1 MKKYF
6 ILVATLLQF
15 PQLFSQNYK
24 INWENN
30 QTISLTNGTT
40 VNVPYFSNKENY
52 TIGSYFLPEFVVE
65 LYSSNKDVE
74 LTNIQ
79 YSEVTT
85 ELVGLESSSISDQ
98 IIYSSSNSID
108 KNGQQKLVL
117 KVLPFVKQNNKVL
130 KIESFSVVQK
140 SSKNSFSA
148 RTPSDNSTTSV
159 LKSGDWYKIKVS
171 KDGVFKLDKSFFSK
185 NGIPT
190 NFNPK
195 SLKVYG
201 NGEGRL
207 MENMVQFRQG
217 SLQEIPIKFVGG
229 EDNSFDNSDYVL
241 FYAKGPHQWFRDNS
255 SNLKNVK
262 LRFNLYDDSAYY
274 FITFNGSDGKR
285 IVDNQIT
292 GNAVKTFTSFDNLQ
306 FHKKDSINLNSL
318 GQTWVGENIGLNGGF
333 KKSFK
338 ANAVVSGGEAY
349 LRYSIVGKNADGNSF
364 IVSTNGQQ
372 FTGIFSGD
380 SKYAAFRSIIDD
392 NAISLSS
399 NTIDIGV
406 SSSGANPSGLGYLNY
421 LQLRFKDNLQYN
433 NEQFTFRFL
442 ENINDSQIYGFTV
455 NNAANV
461 NVWNVSDLH
470 NTFNIKADNNTYK
483 YQSANADYHN
493 QFVAFKDENAFTDA
507 KSVGRVANQDIRSLA
522 NIDYVIVTHPKYLS
536 EAQQLADFR
545 KKHDKINVAVVT
557 TEQVYNDFSSGAQ
570 DPIAIRDFFKF
581 LKDGQNPKLKYGV
594 LFGATTY
601 DPKNRIKEFTN
612 YIPTFIDESSLS
624 IETAVTTDDYFAMLS
639 DEVKMLQNNVDGTY
653 GYDARWLQLGIGRIP
668 ASSTTEAKIL
678 VDKIISYYDK
688 VQGKGSS
695 YGDWRTKIV
704 GVTDNDNNVNTPN
717 FDQSLD
723 TEFNKTENQI
733 YTLNKIYTGA
743 HLPESTSAGVRYPTV
758 NQAILNGIE
767 LGSNFLMYYGHGGP
781 RSWAQ
786 ERIITAEELTNLS
799 NFNAAYSRLPIVT
812 TVTCDFTIWDLPQ
825 YNSAGEAMLKNTNG
839 GALSMITTN
848 RPIGT
853 GYGDEMNKFLIEEFF
868 RKEGLE
874 NQTIGYALNQ
884 AKLKFS
890 PTHPNHKSVSILGDP
905 MLAAHRPQQD
915 INIQSIKNKKEV
927 DILGGGTMQ
936 ALDFVTIKG
945 NINQLNTTSLDNTFN
960 GKISISLYE
969 KQQSNTILTESSWA
983 GKTFVT
989 ENKTIYQGTGK
1000 VVNGEFTIQFYVPK
1014 DINYEL
1020 GDRKIKLYAYDETNG
1035 KDASSVQPVKIEGI
1049 NPDGINDD
1057 ERPQGKLYMNNLHFA
1072 NGGITDRSP
1081 YLVGCLTDNTGINA
1095 TGSSIGHDIV
1105 ATIDGKVQ
1113 DAYVLNEYYD
1123 GGDANP
1129 CINKNFEDYQ
1139 KGQVMYQLKNL
1150 ELGQHSLNLKFWDIN
1165 NNSNTATLDFVVMEN
1180 GTGQLHIDKLL
1191 NWPNP
1196 FTKNTFFHFEHNC
1209 DSELD
1214 VMVQVFTVSGKLV
1227 KTIRKTV
1234 SAEPFREGYRT
1245 GKYAIEWDGLD
1256 DFGDKIGKGV
1266 YIYKVNV
1273 KGVDDTVCK
1282 GSAAAVEKLVIL
1294 Q

>member
-30 QTISLTNGTT
+30 QTISLSNGNT
-40 VNVPYFSNKENY
+40 VNVPFFSNKDNY
-52 TIGSYFLPEFVVE
+52 FVGGYFLPEFVVE
-65 LYSSNKDVE
+65 LTTTNQEVE
-74 LTNIQ
+74 LSNIQ
-79 YSEVTT
+79 YKDVQN
-85 ELVGLESSSISDQ
+85 ELADLNTSSITDK
-98 IIYSSSNSID
+98 INFSSYNIID
-108 KNGQQKLVL
+108 KNGQQKLIV
-117 KVLPFVKQNNKVL
+117 KVVPFVKQNNKIL
-130 KIESFSVVQK
+130 KIESFSIVPKLAQ
-140 SSKNSFSA
+140 SKRSFA
-148 RTPSDNSTTSV
+148 QRLTDNSTSSV

-171 KDGVFKLDKSFFSK
+171 KDGVFKLDKNFFTK

-195 SLKVYG
+195 SLKIYG

-207 MENMVQFRQG
+207 MENLTEERKG
-217 SLQEIPIKFVGG
+217 ALNEIPIKFVGS
-229 EDNSFDNSDYVL
+229 EDGSFDNNDYVL
-241 FYAKGPHQWFRDNS
+241 FYAKGPHQWYRNNTT
-255 SNLKNVK
+255 NLENVK
-262 LRFNLYDDSAYY
+262 LRYNLYDDFAYY
-274 FITFNGSDGKR
+274 FISFNGENGKR
-285 IVDNQIT
+285 VGEQSLN
-292 GNAVKTFTSFDNLQ
+292 GNPIKTFSTFDNLQ
-306 FHKKDSINLNSL
+306 FHKKDSINLNGL
-318 GQTWVGENIGLNGGF
+318 GQIWVGENIGLKDGF
-333 KKSFK
+333 KKTFK
-338 ANAVVSGGEAY
+338 ANAVKGGEAY
-349 LRYSIVGKNADGNSF
+349 LRSSIVGKNANNTSF
-364 IVSTNGQQ
+364 NLNVNGQ
-372 FTGIFSGD
+372 IFSNSLG
-380 SKYAAFRSIIDD
+380 SSLFNRILRDD
-392 NAISLSS
+392 KISLNS
-399 NTIDIGV
+399 NTIDIAINTNGT
-406 SSSGANPSGLGYLNY
+406 NPSGLVYLDY
-421 LQLRFKDNLQYN
+421 LQLRFKDGLTYN
-433 NEQFTFRFL
+433 NEQFTFQFL
-442 ENINDSQIYGFTV
+442 EDMNKGNINAFSL
-455 NNAANV
+455 NNASNV
-461 NVWNVSDLH
+461 SVWNVSDFH
-470 NTFNIKADNNTYK
+470 SISSIVPQNNLYK
-483 YQSANADYHN
+483 FSENYLN

-507 KSVGRVANQDIRSLA
+507 KYVGKVANQDIRSLRD
-522 NIDYVIVTHPKYLS
+522 IDYVIVSHPKYFDQ
-536 EAQQLADFR
+536 ATRLADFR
-545 KKHDKINVAVVT
+545 RKHDKINVAVVT
-557 TEQVYNDFSSGAQ
+557 TEQVYNDFSSGSQ

-581 LKDGQNPKLKYGV
+581 LKDGLSPKLEYGV

-601 DPKNRIKEFTN
+601 DPKNRIKDFTN
-612 YIPTFIDESSLS
+612 YLPTFTDEPSENIDKS
-624 IETAVTTDDYFAMLS
+624 IATDDYFAMLS
-639 DEVKMLQNNVDGTY
+639 NHVKMLNNGVDGIY
-653 GYDARWLQLGIGRIP
+653 GYDANWFEIAVGRIP
-668 ASSTTEAKIL
+668 ASNSGEAKVL

-688 VQGKGSS
+688 VQGKGTS
-695 YGDWRTKIV
+695 YGDWRTKLV
-704 GVTDNDNNVNTPN
+704 AVTDNDNNVNTPG
-717 FDQSLD
+717 LD
-723 TEFNKTENQI
+723 EKIDAEFSKSENQI
-733 YTLNKIYTGA
+733 YTINKIYSGA
-743 HLPESTSAGVRYPTV
+743 HQLESTSAGVRYPTV
-758 NQAILNGIE
+758 NQAILNAIE

-825 YNSAGEAMLKNTNG
+825 YNSAGESMLKNPNG

-853 GYGDEMNKFLIEEFF
+853 GYGDSMNNYLIEQFF
-868 RKEGLE
+868 MKDGLE
-874 NQTIGYALNQ
+874 NQTIGKALNQ
-884 AKLKFS
+884 SKISYS
-890 PTHPNHKSVSILGDP
+890 PKHPNNKSVSILGDP
-905 MLAAHRPQQD
+905 MLSIHRPQQE
-915 INIQSIKNKKEV
+915 IEILSIKNKK
-927 DILGGGTMQ
+927 DIDALSGGKMK
-936 ALDFVTIKG
+936 ALDFITITGK
-945 NINQLNTTSLDNTFN
+945 INQLNAASIDNNFN
-960 GKISISLYE
+960 GKIAISLYE
-969 KQQSNTILTESSWA
+969 KSETKTILSESDWA
-983 GKTFVT
+983 GKTFQT
-989 ENKTIYQGTGK
+989 ENKTIYKGTGK
-1000 VVNGEFTIQFYVPK
+1000 VQNGEFTIQFYIPK

-1020 GDRKIKLYAYDETNG
+1020 GDRKIKFYAWDEKDG
-1035 KDASSVQPVKIEGI
+1035 KDASNLKTITIEGI
-1049 NPDGINDD
+1049 NEEGLNDD

-1113 DAYVLNEYYD
+1113 DAYVLNDYYD

-1129 CINKNFEDYQ
+1129 CVNKNFEDYQ

-1150 ELGQHSLNLKFWDIN
+1150 ELGQHTVNLKFWDIN
-1165 NNSNTATLDFVVMEN
+1165 NNSNSATLDFVVMEN

-1214 VMVQVFTVSGKLV
+1214 VMVQIFTISGKLV

-1294 Q
+1294 K

>member
-30 QTISLTNGTT
+30 QTISLTNGNT
-40 VNVPYFSNKENY
+40 VNVPFFSNKDNY
-52 TIGSYFLPEFVVE
+52 FVGGYFLPEFVVE
-65 LYSSNKDVE
+65 LNSTNQEVE
-74 LTNIQ
+74 LSNVQFREIQNELADLNI
-79 YSEVTT
+79 
-85 ELVGLESSSISDQ
+85 SSITDK
-98 IIYSSSNSID
+98 INFSSYNIID
-108 KNGQQKLVL
+108 KNGQQKLIV
-117 KVLPFVKQNNKVL
+117 KVVPFVKQNNKIL
-130 KIESFSVVQK
+130 KIESFSIVPKSAQSRKISSQK
-140 SSKNSFSA
+140 LI
-148 RTPSDNSTTSV
+148 DNISV
-159 LKSGDWYKIKVS
+159 LKTGDWYKIKVS
-171 KDGVFKLDKSFFSK
+171 KDGVFKLDKSFFTK

-195 SLKVYG
+195 SLKIYG

-207 MENMVQFRQG
+207 MENLTENRIG
-217 SLQEIPIKFVGG
+217 ALNEIPIKFVGG
-229 EDNSFDNSDYVL
+229 DDGSFDNNDYVL
-241 FYAKGPHQWFRDNS
+241 FYAKGPHQWYRDHATT
-255 SNLKNVK
+255 LKDIK
-262 LRFNLYDDSAYY
+262 LRYNLYDESAYY
-274 FITFNGSDGKR
+274 FISFNGVDGKR
-285 IVDNQIT
+285 VVEQSSISETAN
-292 GNAVKTFTSFDNLQ
+292 KTFSTFDNLQ
-306 FHKKDSINLNSL
+306 FHEKDSINLNSL
-318 GQTWVGENIGLNGGF
+318 GQIWVGENIGLKDGF

-338 ANAVVSGGEAY
+338 ANSIASGGEAY
-349 LRYSIVGKNADGNSF
+349 LRYAVVGKNANNNGYTVN
-364 IVSTNGQQ
+364 VNGQS
-372 FTGIFSGD
+372 FSG
-380 SKYAAFRSIIDD
+380 
-392 NAISLSS
+392 SLGTSEFSRVPENKTLSLTS
-399 NTIDIGV
+399 NNIDISV
-406 SSSGANPSGLGYLNY
+406 TSSGANPSALAYLDY
-421 LQLRFKDNLQYN
+421 LQLRFKDNLSYT

-442 ENINDSQIYGFTV
+442 ENINDNSVNAFTL
-455 NNAANV
+455 NNSSNV
-461 NVWNVSDLH
+461 TVWNVSDIHSISALSPES
-470 NTFNIKADNNTYK
+470 NLYK
-483 YQSANADYHN
+483 FRTTIPNE
-493 QFVAFKDENAFTDA
+493 FVAFRDEHAYNEVNF
-507 KSVGRVANQDIRSLA
+507 VGRVPNQDIRGLTDI
-522 NIDYVIVTHPKYLS
+522 NYVVITHPKYMDQ
-536 EAQQLADFR
+536 AQRLAKFR
-545 KKHDKINVAVVT
+545 ENHDKINVAVVT
-557 TEQVYNDFSSGAQ
+557 TDQVYNDFSSGSQ
-570 DPIAIRDFFKF
+570 DPIAIRDFLKF
-581 LKDGQNPKLKYGV
+581 LKDNQSPNLEYAV

-601 DPKNRIKEFTN
+601 DPKNRIKDFTN
-612 YIPTFIDESSLS
+612 YIPTFTDEPSTNIDVA
-624 IETAVTTDDYFAMLS
+624 IATDDYFAMLK
-639 DEVKMLQNNVDGTY
+639 DEVEILPNNVDGVY
-653 GYDARWLQLGIGRIP
+653 KYDARWFDIAVGRIP
-668 ASSTTEAKIL
+668 ASNSDEAKVL

-688 VQGKGSS
+688 VQGKGTS

-704 GVTDNDNNVNTPN
+704 AVTDNDNNVNTPGLN
-717 FDQSLD
+717 VRID
-723 TEFNKTENQI
+723 TEFSKPENQI
-733 YTLNKIYTGA
+733 YTINKIYSGA
-743 HLPESTSAGVRYPTV
+743 HQSESTSAGVRYPTV

-825 YNSAGEAMLKNTNG
+825 YNSAGEAMLKNANG

-853 GYGDEMNKFLIEEFF
+853 GYGDSMNNFLIEEFF
-868 RKEGLE
+868 KKVGIE
-874 NQTIGYALNQ
+874 NQTIGKALNE
-884 AKLKFS
+884 AKLNYS
-890 PTHPNHKSVSILGDP
+890 PKHINNKSVSILGDP
-905 MLAAHRPQQD
+905 MLSIHRPQQD
-915 INIQSIKNKKEV
+915 IEIISFKNKKDV
-927 DILGGGTMQ
+927 DALAGGKMQ
-936 ALDFVTIKG
+936 ALDFITITGKV
-945 NINQLNTTSLDNTFN
+945 NQLSNTSIDNNFN
-960 GKISISLYE
+960 GKIAISLYE
-969 KQQSNTILTESSWA
+969 KPETKTILSESNWA
-983 GKTFVT
+983 EKTFET
-989 ENKTIYQGTGK
+989 ENKTIYKGTGK
-1000 VVNGEFTIQFYVPK
+1000 VEKGEFTIQFYVPK

-1020 GDRKIKLYAYDETNG
+1020 GNRKIKFYAWDEKDG
-1035 KDASSVQPVKIEGI
+1035 KDASTLKTITIEGI
-1049 NPDGINDD
+1049 NEEGLNDD

-1081 YLVGCLTDNTGINA
+1081 YLVGCLTDNSGINA

-1105 ATIDGKVQ
+1105 ATLDGKVQ

-1129 CINKNFEDYQ
+1129 CVNKNFEDYQ

-1150 ELGQHSLNLKFWDIN
+1150 ELGQHTVNLKFWDIN

-1214 VMVQVFTVSGKLV
+1214 VMVQIFTISGKLV

-1294 Q
+1294 K

>member
-6 ILVATLLQF
+6 ILAAALFQF
-15 PQLFSQNYK
+15 PHLFGQNYK

-40 VNVPYFSNKENY
+40 INVPYFSNKENY
-52 TIGSYFLPEFVVE
+52 SIGSYFLPEFAVE
-65 LYSSNKDVE
+65 LYSSNKEVE
-74 LTNIQ
+74 LSNVQ
-79 YSEVTT
+79 YSEVST
-85 ELVGLESSSISDQ
+85 ELIGIEISTIPDQ
-98 IIYSSSNSID
+98 IYYSSSNSID

-148 RTPSDNSTTSV
+148 RIPSDNSTASV

-171 KDGVFKLDKSFFSK
+171 KDGVFKLDKSFFTK

-195 SLKVYG
+195 SLKIYG

-207 MENMVQFRQG
+207 MENIGQFRQG
-217 SLQEIPIKFVGG
+217 ALQEIPIKFVGG

-241 FYAKGPHQWFRDNS
+241 FYAKGPHQWFRDTS
-255 SNLKNVK
+255 TTLKNAK

-274 FITFNGSDGKR
+274 FITFNGGDGKR
-285 IVDNQIT
+285 IVDSQVT
-292 GNAVKTFTSFDNLQ
+292 GSAVKTFTSFDNLQ
-306 FHKKDSINLNSL
+306 FHKRDSINLNSL

-349 LRYSIVGKNADGNSF
+349 LNYSIVGKNASNNSYSLN
-364 IVSTNGQQ
+364 VNGQQ
-372 FTGIFSGD
+372 FSGSLGTSAFSE
-380 SKYAAFRSIIDD
+380 SKNDV
-392 NAISLSS
+392 NLNLTS
-399 NTIDIGV
+399 NTIDV
-406 SSSGANPSGLGYLNY
+406 SVQSNGANPSGLGHLNY

-461 NVWNVSDLH
+461 NIWNVSDFH

-483 YQSANADYHN
+483 YQSSNTDYHN
-493 QFVAFKDENAFTDA
+493 QFVAFKDENAFTDV

-536 EAQQLADFR
+536 EAQRLADFR

-581 LKDGQNPKLKYGV
+581 LKDGQNSNLKYGV

-612 YIPTFIDESSLS
+612 YIPTFIDESSLN
-624 IETAVTTDDYFAMLS
+624 IETAVSTDDYFAMLS
-639 DEVKMLQNNVDGTY
+639 NEVKMLQNNVDGTY
-653 GYDARWLQLGIGRIP
+653 IYDANWLKLGIGRIP
-668 ASSTTEAKIL
+668 ASSTIEAKIL

-723 TEFNKTENQI
+723 TEFNKAENQI

-890 PTHPNHKSVSILGDP
+890 PTHSNHKSVSILGDP

-915 INIQSIKNKKEV
+915 INILSIKNKKEV

-945 NINQLNTTSLDNTFN
+945 NINQLNTTTLDNAFN

-969 KQQSNTILTESSWA
+969 KQQSNTILTESAWA

-1020 GDRKIKLYAYDETNG
+1020 GERKIKLYAYDETNG
-1035 KDASSVQPVKIEGI
+1035 KDASSVKTVKIEGI

-1150 ELGQHSLNLKFWDIN
+1150 ELGQHTLNLKFWDIN

-1214 VMVQVFTVSGKLV
+1214 VMVQIFTVSGKLV

-1266 YIYKVNV
+1266 YLYKVNV

>member
-30 QTISLTNGTT
+30 QTISLTNGNK
-40 VNVPYFSNKENY
+40 VNVPYFSNKDNY
-52 TIGSYFLPEFVVE
+52 FVGGYFLPEFVVE
-65 LYSSNKDVE
+65 LSSVNQEVE
-74 LTNIQ
+74 LANVQ
-79 YSEVTT
+79 YREVQN
-85 ELVGLESSSISDQ
+85 ELIDLDTSSISDK
-98 IIYSSSNSID
+98 INFSSYNVID
-108 KNGQQKLVL
+108 KNGQQKLIV
-117 KVLPFVKQNNKVL
+117 KVVPFVKQNNKFL
-130 KIESFSVVQK
+130 KIESFSIVQK
-140 SSKNSFSA
+140 PISSQRKSGTRFI
-148 RTPSDNSTTSV
+148 DNSTSSV

-171 KDGVFKLDKSFFSK
+171 KDGVFKLDRSFFTK

-195 SLKVYG
+195 SLKIYG

-207 MENMVQFRQG
+207 MENLTIGRKG
-217 SLQEIPIKFVGG
+217 PLNEIPIKFVGG
-229 EDNSFDNSDYVL
+229 DDGSFDNNDYVL
-241 FYAKGPHQWFRDNS
+241 FYAKGPHQWYRDNTTTLS
-255 SNLKNVK
+255 NVK
-262 LRFNLYDDSAYY
+262 LRYNLYDESAYY
-274 FITFNGSDGKR
+274 FISFNGSDGKR
-285 IVDNQIT
+285 VQNSSLT
-292 GNAVKTFTSFDNLQ
+292 GSPVKTFSTFDHLQ
-306 FHKKDSINLNSL
+306 FNEKDSINLNGL
-318 GQTWVGENIGLNGGF
+318 GQIWVGENIGLKDGF
-333 KKSFK
+333 KKTFK
-338 ANAVVSGGEAY
+338 ANSIVNGGEAY
-349 LRYSIVGKNADGNSF
+349 LRYAVVGKNSNNNYSINADG
-364 IVSTNGQQ
+364 Q
-372 FTGIFSGD
+372 IFSGSFGNNEFSRIESD
-380 SKYAAFRSIIDD
+380 QT
-392 NAISLSS
+392 ISLSS
-399 NTIDIGV
+399 NNIDISV
-406 SSSGANPSGLGYLNY
+406 SSTGTNPSGLAYLDY
-421 LQLRFKDNLQYN
+421 LQLRFKDNLTYN

-442 ENINDSQIYGFTV
+442 SDYSNPMNAFTLQ
-455 NNAANV
+455 NSSNV
-461 NVWNVSDLH
+461 NVWNVSDIHQISNLQPESGS
-470 NTFNIKADNNTYK
+470 YK
-483 YQSANADYHN
+483 FENSPQN
-493 QFVAFKDENAFTDA
+493 QFVAFKDENAYNDA
-507 KSVGRVANQDIRSLA
+507 KFVGRVANQDIRSLVDI
-522 NIDYVIVTHPKYLS
+522 NYVVITHPKYLDQ
-536 EAQQLADFR
+536 AQRLANFR
-545 KKHDKINVAVVT
+545 KEHDKINVAVVT
-557 TEQVYNDFSSGAQ
+557 TDQVYNDFSSGSQ
-570 DPIAIRDFFKF
+570 DPIAIRDFLKF
-581 LKDGQNPKLKYGV
+581 LKDNQSPNLEYAV

-601 DPKNRIKEFTN
+601 DPKNRIKDFIN
-612 YIPTFIDESSLS
+612 YIPTFTDEPSLNIDAA
-624 IETAVTTDDYFAMLS
+624 IATDDYFAML
-639 DEVKMLQNNVDGTY
+639 DNNVKILENNIDNSNNTSKTY
-653 GYDARWLQLGIGRIP
+653 LYDARWFKIAVGRIA
-668 ASSTTEAKIL
+668 ASNTIEAKVL

-695 YGDWRTKIV
+695 YGDWRTKV
-704 GVTDNDNNVNTPN
+704 VAVTDNDNNVNTPN
-717 FDQSLD
+717 FDLSID
-723 TEFNKTENQI
+723 NEFIKTENQI
-733 YTLNKIYTGA
+733 YTVNKIYSGA
-743 HLPESTSAGVRYPTV
+743 HQPESTSAGVRYPTV

-786 ERIITAEELTNLS
+786 ERILTAEELTSLS

-825 YNSAGEAMLKNTNG
+825 YNSAGEMMLKNANG

-853 GYGDEMNKFLIEEFF
+853 GYGDTMNQYLIQEFF
-868 RKEGLE
+868 KKDGLE
-874 NQTIGYALNQ
+874 NQTIGKALNQ
-884 AKLKFS
+884 AKKSFS
-890 PTHPNHKSVSILGDP
+890 PSHTNNKSVSILGDP
-905 MLAAHRPQQD
+905 MLAVHRPQQD
-915 INIQSIKNKKEV
+915 IEILSIENKKGV
-927 DILGGGTMQ
+927 DILGGGKLQ

-945 NINQLNTTSLDNTFN
+945 KINQLTSTSIDNTFS
-960 GKISISLYE
+960 GKIAVSLFE
-969 KQQSNTILTESSWA
+969 KEEIKTLSSEGSNNV
-983 GKTFVT
+983 GKTFKT
-989 ENKTIYQGTGK
+989 EDKTIYKGTGK

-1014 DINYEL
+1014 DINYED
-1020 GDRKIKLYAYDETNG
+1020 GERKIKFYAWDEKDG
-1035 KDASSVQPVKIEGI
+1035 KDASTLETVSMEGI
-1049 NPDGINDD
+1049 NDEGLNDD

-1129 CINKNFEDYQ
+1129 CVNKNFEDYQ

-1150 ELGQHSLNLKFWDIN
+1150 ELGQHMVNLKFWDIN

-1214 VMVQVFTVSGKLV
+1214 VMVQIFTISGKLV
-1227 KTIRKTV
+1227 KTIRQTV

-1282 GSAAAVEKLVIL
+1282 GSAAAVEKFVIL
-1294 Q
+1294 K

>member
-30 QTISLTNGTT
+30 QTISLTNGNK
-40 VNVPYFSNKENY
+40 VNVPFFSNKDNY
-52 TIGSYFLPEFVVE
+52 FVGGYFLPEFVVE
-65 LYSSNKDVE
+65 LNSANQEVE
-74 LTNIQ
+74 LSNVQ
-79 YSEVTT
+79 FREVQN
-85 ELVGLESSSISDQ
+85 ELADLNTSSITDK
-98 IIYSSSNSID
+98 INFSSYNIID
-108 KNGQQKLVL
+108 KNGQQKLIF
-117 KVLPFVKQNNKVL
+117 KVVPFVKQNNKIL
-130 KIESFSVVQK
+130 KIESFSIVPK
-140 SSKNSFSA
+140 SIQSRKISS
-148 RTPSDNSTTSV
+148 RKLIDNSTTSV
-159 LKSGDWYKIKVS
+159 LKTGDWYKIKVS
-171 KDGVFKLDKSFFSK
+171 KDGVFKLDKSFFTK

-195 SLKVYG
+195 SLKIYG

-207 MENMVQFRQG
+207 MENLTEDRTG
-217 SLQEIPIKFVGG
+217 ALNEIPIKFVGG

-241 FYAKGPHQWFRDNS
+241 FYAKGPHQWYRNNTTTLQD
-255 SNLKNVK
+255 VK
-262 LRFNLYDDSAYY
+262 VRYNLYDDFAYY
-274 FITFNGSDGKR
+274 FISFNGEDGKR
-285 IVDNQIT
+285 VGEQT
-292 GNAVKTFTSFDNLQ
+292 LTASPVKTFSTFDNLQ
-306 FHKKDSINLNSL
+306 FHEKDSINLNGL
-318 GQTWVGENIGLNGGF
+318 GQIWVGENIGLNGGF
-333 KKSFK
+333 KKTFK
-338 ANAVVSGGEAY
+338 ANAVNGGEAY
-349 LRYSIVGKNADGNSF
+349 LRYAVVGKSANNTSYN
-364 IVSTNGQQ
+364 VNVNGQI
-372 FTGIFSGD
+372 FTHPLGSSLFDRNVQDKS
-380 SKYAAFRSIIDD
+380 
-392 NAISLSS
+392 ISLGS
-399 NTIDIGV
+399 NTIDIAV
-406 SSSGANPSGLGYLNY
+406 SSSGTNPSGLAYLDY
-421 LQLRFKDNLQYN
+421 LQLRFKDGLTYN
-433 NEQFTFRFL
+433 NEQFTFQFL
-442 ENINDSQIYGFTV
+442 EDINDGSVNAFSL

-461 NVWNVSDLH
+461 SVWNVS
-470 NTFNIKADNNTYK
+470 NIHSISSIIPQSNLYK
-483 YQSANADYHN
+483 FSTNSLN

-507 KSVGRVANQDIRSLA
+507 KYVGKVANQDIRSLTDI
-522 NIDYVIVTHPKYLS
+522 NYIIVTHPKYLDQ
-536 EAQQLADFR
+536 ATRLANFR
-545 KKHDKINVAVVT
+545 KEHDKINVAVVT
-557 TEQVYNDFSSGAQ
+557 TEQVYNDFSSGSQ

-581 LKDGQNPKLKYGV
+581 LKDGSSPNLEYGI

-601 DPKNRIKEFTN
+601 DPKNRVKDFTN
-612 YIPTFIDESSLS
+612 YLPTFTDEPSLNIDGA
-624 IETAVTTDDYFAMLS
+624 IATDDYFAMLN
-639 DEVKMLQNNVDGTY
+639 DNVKMLSNSVDGIY
-653 GYDARWLQLGIGRIP
+653 SYDANWFDIAVGRIS
-668 ASSTTEAKIL
+668 ASNSAEAKVL

-688 VQGKGSS
+688 VQGKGTS

-704 GVTDNDNNVNTPN
+704 AVTDNDNNVNTP
-717 FDQSLD
+717 SLNAKID
-723 TEFNKTENQI
+723 TEFSKSENQI
-733 YTLNKIYTGA
+733 YTINKIYSGA
-743 HLPESTSAGVRYPTV
+743 HQPESTSAGVRYPTV

-825 YNSAGEAMLKNTNG
+825 YNSAGEAMLKNANG

-853 GYGDEMNKFLIEEFF
+853 GYGDSMNNFLIEEFF
-868 RKEGLE
+868 KKDILEE
-874 NQTIGYALNQ
+874 NQTIGKALNQ
-884 AKLKFS
+884 AKIKHS
-890 PTHPNHKSVSILGDP
+890 AGHTNNKSVSILGDP
-905 MLAAHRPQQD
+905 MLSIHRPQQD
-915 INIQSIKNKKEV
+915 IEIISIKNKKDV
-927 DILGGGTMQ
+927 DALAGGKMQ
-936 ALDFVTIKG
+936 ALDFITITGKV
-945 NINQLNTTSLDNTFN
+945 NQLSNTSIDNNFN
-960 GKISISLYE
+960 GKIAISLYE
-969 KQQSNTILTESSWA
+969 KPETKTILSESDWA
-983 GKTFVT
+983 GKTFET
-989 ENKTIYQGTGK
+989 ENKTIYKGTGK
-1000 VVNGEFTIQFYVPK
+1000 VEKGEFTIQFYVPK

-1020 GDRKIKLYAYDETNG
+1020 GNRKIKFYAWDEKDG
-1035 KDASSVQPVKIEGI
+1035 KDASTLKTITIEGI
-1049 NPDGINDD
+1049 NEEGLNDD

-1081 YLVGCLTDNTGINA
+1081 YLVGCLTDNSCINA

-1105 ATIDGKVQ
+1105 ATLDGKVQ

-1129 CINKNFEDYQ
+1129 CVNKNFEDYQ

-1150 ELGQHSLNLKFWDIN
+1150 ELGQHTVNLKFWDIN

-1214 VMVQVFTVSGKLV
+1214 VMVQIFTISGKLV

-1294 Q
+1294 K

>member
-30 QTISLTNGTT
+30 QTISLTNGNK
-40 VNVPYFSNKENY
+40 VNVPYFSNKDNY
-52 TIGSYFLPEFVVE
+52 FVGGYFLPEFVVE
-65 LYSSNKDVE
+65 LNSLNQEVE
-74 LTNIQ
+74 LTNVQ
-79 YSEVTT
+79 YREVQN
-85 ELVGLESSSISDQ
+85 ELIDLDTSSISDK
-98 IIYSSSNSID
+98 INFSSYNVND
-108 KNGQQKLVL
+108 KNGQQKLIV
-117 KVLPFVKQNNKVL
+117 KVVPFVKQNNKFL
-130 KIESFSVVQK
+130 KIESFSIVQK
-140 SSKNSFSA
+140 PISSQRKSGTRFI
-148 RTPSDNSTTSV
+148 DNSTSSV
-159 LKSGDWYKIKVS
+159 LKTGDWYKIKVS
-171 KDGVFKLDKSFFSK
+171 KDGVFKLDKNFFTK

-195 SLKVYG
+195 SLKIYG

-207 MENMVQFRQG
+207 MENLTINRKG
-217 SLQEIPIKFVGG
+217 ALNEIPIKFVGG
-229 EDNSFDNSDYVL
+229 DDGNFDNNDYVL
-241 FYAKGPHQWFRDNS
+241 FYAKGPHQWYRDHATT
-255 SNLKNVK
+255 LKDIK
-262 LRFNLYDDSAYY
+262 LRYNLYDESAYY
-274 FITFNGSDGKR
+274 FISFNGADGKR
-285 IVDNQIT
+285 VVEQSSISET
-292 GNAVKTFTSFDNLQ
+292 ASKTFSTFDNLQ
-306 FHKKDSINLNSL
+306 FHEKDSINLNSL
-318 GQTWVGENIGLNGGF
+318 GQIWVGENIGLKDGF

-338 ANAVVSGGEAY
+338 ANSIASGGEAY
-349 LRYSIVGKNADGNSF
+349 LRYAVVGKNANNNSYT
-364 IVSTNGQQ
+364 VNVNGQ
-372 FTGIFSGD
+372 TFSGGLG
-380 SKYAAFRSIIDD
+380 SSEFSRVPENKTL
-392 NAISLSS
+392 SLTS
-399 NTIDIGV
+399 NNIDISV
-406 SSSGANPSGLGYLNY
+406 TSSGANPSALAYLDY
-421 LQLRFKDNLQYN
+421 LQLRFKDNLSYT

-442 ENINDSQIYGFTV
+442 ENINDNSVNAFTL
-455 NNAANV
+455 NNSSNV
-461 NVWNVSDLH
+461 TVWNVSDIHSISALSPES
-470 NTFNIKADNNTYK
+470 NLYK
-483 YQSANADYHN
+483 FRTTIPNE
-493 QFVAFKDENAFTDA
+493 FVAFRDEHAYNEVNF
-507 KSVGRVANQDIRSLA
+507 VGRVPNQDIRGLTDI
-522 NIDYVIVTHPKYLS
+522 NYVVITHPKYMDQ
-536 EAQQLADFR
+536 AQRLAKFR
-545 KKHDKINVAVVT
+545 ENHDKINVAVVT
-557 TEQVYNDFSSGAQ
+557 TDQVYNDFSSGSQ
-570 DPIAIRDFFKF
+570 DPIAIRDFLKF
-581 LKDGQNPKLKYGV
+581 LKDNQSPNLEYAV

-601 DPKNRIKEFTN
+601 DPKNRIKDFTN
-612 YIPTFIDESSLS
+612 YIPTFTDEPSTNIDVA
-624 IETAVTTDDYFAMLS
+624 IATDDYFAMLK
-639 DEVKMLQNNVDGTY
+639 DEVEILPNNVDGVY
-653 GYDARWLQLGIGRIP
+653 EYDARWFDIAVGRIP
-668 ASSTTEAKIL
+668 ASNSTEAKVL

-688 VQGKGSS
+688 VQGKGTS

-704 GVTDNDNNVNTPN
+704 AVTDNDNNVNTPAFN
-717 FDQSLD
+717 TSIDD
-723 TEFNKTENQI
+723 EFTKTENQI
-733 YTLNKIYTGA
+733 YTVNKIYTGA
-743 HLPESTSAGVRYPTV
+743 HQPEGTSAGVRYPTV

-786 ERIITAEELTNLS
+786 ERIITAEELTGLS
-799 NFNAAYSRLPIVT
+799 NFSAAYSRLPIVC

-825 YNSAGEAMLKNTNG
+825 YNSAGEMMLKNING

-853 GYGDEMNKFLIEEFF
+853 GYGDTMNQYLIQEFF
-868 RKEGLE
+868 KKDGLE
-874 NQTIGYALNQ
+874 NQTIGKALNQ
-884 AKLKFS
+884 AKISYS
-890 PTHPNHKSVSILGDP
+890 PSHRNHKSVSILGDP
-905 MLAAHRPQQD
+905 RLAAHRPQQD
-915 INIQSIKNKKEV
+915 IEIISIENKKGAITSTNV
-927 DILGGGTMQ
+927 MK

-945 NINQLNTTSLDNTFN
+945 NIVGDTDFN
-960 GKISISLYE
+960 GKIAISLYE
-969 KQQSNTILTESSWA
+969 KPESKTILSESNHA
-983 GKTFVT
+983 GKTFET
-989 ENKTIYQGTGK
+989 QNKTMYKGTG
-1000 VVNGEFTIQFYVPK
+1000 VVKEGGSFEINFYIPK
-1014 DINYEL
+1014 EVNYEE
-1020 GDRKIKLYAYDETNG
+1020 GKRKLKFYAWDDTKG
-1035 KDASSVQPVKIEGI
+1035 KDASTVTEVDFKGI
-1049 NPDGINDD
+1049 NPDGLNDD

-1129 CINKNFEDYQ
+1129 CINKDFEDYQ

-1150 ELGQHSLNLKFWDIN
+1150 ELGQHTVNLKFWDIN

-1214 VMVQVFTVSGKLV
+1214 VMVQIFTISGKLV
-1227 KTIRKTV
+1227 KTLRQTV

-1294 Q
+1294 K

>member
-30 QTISLTNGTT
+30 QTISLTNGNK
-40 VNVPYFSNKENY
+40 VNVPYFSNKDNY
-52 TIGSYFLPEFVVE
+52 FVGGYFLPEFMVE
-65 LYSSNKDVE
+65 LNSNQQEIE
-74 LTNIQ
+74 LTNVQ
-79 YSEVTT
+79 YREVNN
-85 ELVGLESSSISDQ
+85 ELIDLDTSSISDK
-98 IIYSSSNSID
+98 INFSSYTIID
-108 KNGQQKLVL
+108 KNGQQKQIV
-117 KVLPFVKQNNKVL
+117 KVLPFVKQNNKFL
-130 KIESFSVVQK
+130 KIESFSIVPK
-140 SSKNSFSA
+140 SISSQRKSVAN
-148 RTPSDNSTTSV
+148 RIDNSTTSI

-171 KDGVFKLDKSFFSK
+171 KDGVFKLDKSFFTK

-195 SLKVYG
+195 SLKIYG

-207 MENMVQFRQG
+207 MENLTIDRKG
-217 SLQEIPIKFVGG
+217 ALNEIPIKFVGG
-229 EDNSFDNSDYVL
+229 DDGSFDNNDYVL
-241 FYAKGPHQWFRDNS
+241 FYAKGPHQWYRDNS
-255 SNLKNVK
+255 TTLSDVK
-262 LRFNLYDDSAYY
+262 LRYNLYDESAYY
-274 FITFNGSDGKR
+274 FISFNGSDGKR
-285 IVDNQIT
+285 VGNQPTISDVP
-292 GNAVKTFTSFDNLQ
+292 VKTFSTFDNLQ
-306 FHKKDSINLNSL
+306 FHEKDSINLNSL
-318 GQTWVGENIGLNGGF
+318 GQIWVGENIGLNGGF

-338 ANAVVSGGEAY
+338 ANSIVTGGEAY
-349 LRYSIVGKNADGNSF
+349 LRYAVVGKNANNGYTINVNGQSFTGSLGNSEF
-364 IVSTNGQQ
+364 SRSETNQ
-372 FTGIFSGD
+372 
-380 SKYAAFRSIIDD
+380 
-392 NAISLSS
+392 AISLSS
-399 NTIDIGV
+399 NTIDISV
-406 SSSGANPSGLGYLNY
+406 SSSGSNPSGLGYLDY
-421 LQLRFKDNLQYN
+421 LQLRFKDNLTYN

-442 ENINDSQIYGFTV
+442 ENINDNSINAFSL
-455 NNAANV
+455 NNSSNV
-461 NVWNVSDLH
+461 TVWNVSDIH
-470 NTFNIKADNNTYK
+470 SISAISPENNFYK
-483 YQSANADYHN
+483 FRTSIPN
-493 QFVAFKDENAFTDA
+493 QFVAFRDENAYTDV
-507 KSVGRVANQDIRSLA
+507 KSIGRVPNQDIRSLMDI
-522 NIDYVIVTHPKYLS
+522 NYVIVTHPKYIDQ
-536 EAQQLADFR
+536 AQRLANFR
-545 KKHDKINVAVVT
+545 REHDKINVAVVT
-557 TEQVYNDFSSGAQ
+557 TDQVYNDFSSGSQ
-570 DPIAIRDFFKF
+570 DPIAIRDFLKF
-581 LKDGQNPKLKYGV
+581 LKDNHSPNLEYAV

-601 DPKNRIKEFTN
+601 DPKNRIKDFTN
-612 YIPTFIDESSLS
+612 YIPTFTDYPSTNIDAA
-624 IETAVTTDDYFAMLS
+624 IATDDYFAML
-639 DEVKMLQNNVDGTY
+639 DNQVEMLSNNIDGVY
-653 GYDARWLQLGIGRIP
+653 SYDANWLKIAIGRIA
-668 ASSTTEAKIL
+668 ASNTTEAKVL

-688 VQGKGSS
+688 VQGKGTS

-704 GVTDNDNNVNTPN
+704 AVTDNDDNVNTPAFN
-717 FDQSLD
+717 TSIDE
-723 TEFNKTENQI
+723 EFNKTENQI
-733 YTLNKIYTGA
+733 YTVNKIYTGA
-743 HLPESTSAGVRYPTV
+743 HQPESTSAGVRYPTV

-786 ERIITAEELTNLS
+786 ERIVTAEELISLS

-825 YNSAGEAMLKNTNG
+825 YNSAGEMMLKNPNG

-853 GYGDEMNKFLIEEFF
+853 GYGDNMNSYLIEEFF
-868 RKEGLE
+868 KKGVIE
-874 NQTIGYALNQ
+874 NQTIGKALNN
-884 AKLKFS
+884 AKIKNS
-890 PTHPNHKSVSILGDP
+890 PSHSNHKSVSILGDP
-905 MLAAHRPQQD
+905 MLAIHRPQQA
-915 INIQSIKNKKEV
+915 IEILSIENKKGV
-927 DILGGGTMQ
+927 DILNGGQLQ

-945 NINQLNTTSLDNTFN
+945 KVNQLNNTAIDNTFS
-960 GKISISLYE
+960 GKITVSLFE
-969 KQQSNTILTESSWA
+969 KEEIKTLLSDPTHS
-983 GKTFVT
+983 GKTFKT
-989 ENKTIYQGTGK
+989 EDKTIYKGTGK

-1020 GDRKIKLYAYDETNG
+1020 GDRKLKFYAWDEKDG
-1035 KDASSVQPVKIEGI
+1035 KDASTLETVSIEGI
-1049 NPDGINDD
+1049 NEEGLDDD
-1057 ERPQGKLYMNNLHFA
+1057 ERPQGKLYMNNLNFA

-1150 ELGQHSLNLKFWDIN
+1150 ELGQHSVNLKFWDIN

-1214 VMVQVFTVSGKLV
+1214 VMVQIFTISGKLV
-1227 KTIRKTV
+1227 KTIRQTV

-1294 Q
+1294 K

>member
-6 ILVATLLQF
+6 ILAAALFQF
-15 PQLFSQNYK
+15 PHLFGQNYK

-52 TIGSYFLPEFVVE
+52 SIGSYFLPEFVVE
-65 LYSSNKDVE
+65 LNSSNKAVE
-74 LTNIQ
+74 LSNIQ
-79 YSEVTT
+79 YREVTN
-85 ELVGLESSSISDQ
+85 ELVDLEVSSIPDQ
-98 IIYSSSNSID
+98 IKYSSYTIID
-108 KNGQQKLVL
+108 KNGQPKLIV

-130 KIESFSVVQK
+130 KIESFSIVQK
-140 SSKNSFSA
+140 SSKNSTSNRSF
-148 RTPSDNSTTSV
+148 SDNSKTSV
-159 LKSGDWYKIKVS
+159 LKSGDWYKIKVT
-171 KDGVFKLDKSFFSK
+171 KDGVFKLDRNFFTS

-195 SLKVYG
+195 TLKIYG

-207 MENMVQFRQG
+207 MENTDEYREG
-217 SLQEIPIKFVGG
+217 ALQEIPIKFVGG
-229 EDNSFDNSDYVL
+229 DDASFDNNDYVL
-241 FYAKGPHQWFRDNS
+241 FYAKGPHQWYRDAS
-255 SNLKNVK
+255 TTAKSIK
-262 LRFNLYDDSAYY
+262 LRYNIYDDSSYY
-274 FITFNGSDGKR
+274 FISFNGQDGKR
-285 IVDNQIT
+285 VLDSQIA
-292 GNAVKTFTSFDNLQ
+292 GNPVKIFSTFDHLQ
-306 FHKKDSINLNSL
+306 FHEKDSINLNSL
-318 GQTWVGENIGLNGGF
+318 GKLWVGENIGLNGGF
-333 KKSFK
+333 KKTFK
-338 ANAVVSGGEAY
+338 ANAIVNGGEAY
-349 LRYSIVGKNADGNSF
+349 LRYSLVGKNANKNGF
-364 IVSTNGQQ
+364 TITANGQQ
-372 FTGIFSGD
+372 FTGGLGTS
-380 SKYAAFRSIIDD
+380 AFYQAQSDV
-392 NAISLSS
+392 NLSLSS
-399 NTIDIGV
+399 NTIDIAV
-406 SSSGANPSGLGYLNY
+406 SSNGSNPAGGGFLDY
-421 LQLRFKDNLQYN
+421 LQLRFKDNLQYT

-442 ENINDSQIYGFTV
+442 ENLNDNQVYGF
-455 NNAANV
+455 NLSNASNV
-461 NVWNVSDLH
+461 NVWNVS
-470 NTFNIKADNNTYK
+470 NIHGTSSLQPESNLYK
-483 YQSANADYHN
+483 YQSIDPNHFN
-493 QFVAFKDENAFTDA
+493 QFVAFKDENAYTDA
-507 KSVGRVANQDIRSLA
+507 KSVGRVSTTLDIRALA
-522 NIDYVIVTHPKYLS
+522 NVNYVIVTNPKFLDQ
-536 EAQQLADFR
+536 AKRLADFR
-545 KKHDKINVAVVT
+545 KNHDKINVAVVT
-557 TEQVYNDFSSGAQ
+557 TDEVYNDFSSGAQ
-570 DPIAIRDFFKF
+570 DPIAIRDFLKF
-581 LKDGQNPKLKYGV
+581 LKDGQNPDLKYAV
-594 LFGATTY
+594 LFGGTNY
-601 DPKNRIKEFTN
+601 DYKNRTSGMTN
-612 YIPTFIDESSLS
+612 YLPTFVDEPSLNIDGA
-624 IETAVTTDDYFAMLS
+624 ITTDDYFAMLT
-639 DEVKMLQNNVDGTY
+639 DDVNMLNNNVDGTY
-653 GYDARWLQLGIGRIP
+653 GYDARWLKLGIGRIP
-668 ASSTTEAKIL
+668 ASNSSEAKTL

-688 VQGKGSS
+688 VPSKGSS

-704 GVTDNDNNVNTPN
+704 GVTDNDDNVNTPS
-717 FDQSLD
+717 FDLALD
-723 TEFNKTENQI
+723 TEFTKPENQI
-733 YTLNKIYTGA
+733 YTISKVYTGA
-743 HLPESTSAGVRYPTV
+743 HQPESTSAGVRYPTV

-825 YNSAGEAMLKNTNG
+825 YNSAGEMMLKNANG
-839 GALSMITTN
+839 GALAMVTTN

-853 GYGDEMNKFLIEEFF
+853 GYGDSMNQYLIQEFF
-868 RKEGLE
+868 KKDGLE
-874 NQTIGYALNQ
+874 NQTIGDALNQ
-884 AKLKFS
+884 AKINFS
-890 PTHPNHKSVSILGDP
+890 PTFFNHKSVSILGDP

-915 INIQSIKNKKEV
+915 IEIISIKNKKEI
-927 DILGGGTMQ
+927 DLLNGGTMQ
-936 ALDFVTIKG
+936 ALDFVTITG
-945 NINQLNTTSLDNTFN
+945 NVHQLNTASVDAGFN
-960 GKISISLYE
+960 GKISVSLYE
-969 KQQSNTILTESSWA
+969 KQQTNTILTEEAWK

-989 ENKTIYQGTGK
+989 EDKTIYQGTGK
-1000 VVNGEFTIQFYVPK
+1000 VVNGVFTIQFYVPK

-1020 GDRKIKLYAYDETNG
+1020 GDRKLKFYAYDETDG
-1035 KDASSVQPVKIEGI
+1035 KDASTFKSVKIEGI
-1049 NPDGINDD
+1049 NPDGLNDD

-1129 CINKNFEDYQ
+1129 CVNKNFEDYQ

-1150 ELGQHSLNLKFWDIN
+1150 ELGQHTVNLKFWDIN

-1214 VMVQVFTVSGKLV
+1214 VMVQIFTVSGKLV
-1227 KTIRKTV
+1227 KTIRQTV

-1294 Q
+1294 K